1 MNILDKTIGALAP
14 RWQLKRERARMAIDL
29 LRRHYYDAATSG
41 RRTQGWRRVIGDANT
56 ALGPSLSR
64 LREAARDLVR
74 NNAIADGG
82 ILDTIT
88 TDAVGWG
95 IVPAAK
101 HEAFRRWSE
110 SIDCD
115 ADGRLDLAGLQ
126 EMVLRTVVESG
137 EVLVR
142 RRWRRPEDGFAL
154 PFQLQVLEPDYLDT
168 LRDAALEN
176 GGRIIQGVEFDALG
190 VRVAYWIFRE
200 HPGSTRAVLG
210 RSVMSGSSR
219 VPASEMLHIFKPG
232 RAGQVRAPSWFASAL
247 LKFRDF
253 DEFDD
258 ATLMKQKIA
267 ACLSVL
273 TSDSD
278 GTAAPLGSVTADAP
292 TVDALEPGMVLN
304 APPGKTFEIV
314 QPPQARDYPEYSKTV
329 LRTLGRPFGITYEA
343 MTGDYS
349 QVNFSSARMARI
361 GYYSKVQRWRW
372 RILVLQFLNPVWRW
386 AMEAAAIAGLPVV
399 ESTEWTAPSLP
410 MIEPDKEGLAASRNV
425 RSGVQTLSEVIRERG
440 YSPEQFLKELAND
453 FSILDELGLVLDCD
467 PRRMTQAG
475 QLHANVKS
483 PVAEDPPPPPE
494 PPAPDETPAGEKKP
508 APEEGDPAADDE
520 TDDEDAQA

>member
-1 MNILDKTIGALAP
+1 MNILDRTIGALAP

-29 LRRHYYDAATSG
+29 LRRHYYDAATTG

-56 ALGPSLSR
+56 AIGPSLSR
-64 LREAARDLVR
+64 LREGARDLVR
-74 NNAIADGG
+74 NNGLADGG
-82 ILDTIT
+82 ILDTLT

-101 HEAFRRWSE
+101 HDAFKRWADST
-110 SIDCD
+110 DCD
-115 ADGRLDLAGLQ
+115 ADGRLDLPGLQ

-142 RRWRRPEDGFAL
+142 RRWRRLEDGFAL

-168 LRDAALEN
+168 LKDAALEN
-176 GGRIIQGVEFDALG
+176 GGRIIQGVEFDSLG
-190 VRVAYWIFRE
+190 TRVAYWMFRE

-210 RSVMSGSSR
+210 RSVMSGSYR
-219 VPASEMLHIFKPG
+219 VPASEILHIFKPG
-232 RAGQVRAPSWFASAL
+232 RAGQVRGPSWFGSSL
-247 LKFRDF
+247 MKFRDY
-253 DEFDD
+253 DEYDD

-273 TSDSD
+273 TSDTD
-278 GTAAPLGSVTADAP
+278 GSAAPLGETTADAP
-292 TVDALEPGMVLN
+292 KIDSLEPGAILN
-304 APPGKTFEIV
+304 VASGRSIEVV
-314 QPPQARDYPEYSKTV
+314 QPPSSRDYPEYSKTV
-329 LRTLGRPFGITYEA
+329 LRQLARPFGVTYEG

-349 QVNFSSARMARI
+349 NVNFSSARMARI
-361 GYYSKVQRWRW
+361 ASWAKIQKWRW

-386 AMEAAAIAGLPVV
+386 AMEAAAISGMPVV
-399 ESTEWTAPSLP
+399 EATEWTAPALP

-440 YSPEQFLKELAND
+440 YSPEQFLKELADD
-453 FSILDELGLVLDCD
+453 FSILDKLGLVLDCD

-483 PVAEDPPPPPE
+483 PVAEDPPPPAPVDE
-494 PPAPDETPAGEKKP
+494 PPDSEKKP
-508 APEEGDPAADDE
+508 GADEEDDAADDE
-520 TDDEDAQA
+520 ADDEDAQG